1 MKCAYC
7 KKEILKHQKRITR
20 RDTHYN
26 EKVYHEE
33 CYEVLADKLMNKIQ
47 SGK

>member
-7 KKEILKHQKRITR
+7 KKEILKDQKRITR

-26 EKVYHEE
+26 EKVYHRK
-33 CYEVLADKLMNKIQ
+33 CYEVLADKLVNKIQ
-47 SGK
+47 LRK

>member
-7 KKEILKHQKRITR
+7 KKEILENQKRITR

-26 EKVYHEE
+26 EEVYHKE
-33 CYEVLADKLMNKIQ
+33 CYEVLADKLTSKIK
-47 SGK
+47 SN